1 MSARSGT
8 ERAGLVGCYFSSRGK
23 FRAEESLQELEA
35 LAEAAGAVV
44 LDQVLQWRPAPD
56 PALFVGK
63 GKAEELRLRVEDQ
76 GLDLLIFD
84 EELSPGQQR
93 NLENKAGCKILDR
106 TQVILDI
113 FARRARTREG
123 KLQVE
128 LAQLNYLLPRLS
140 GKGTMLSRLGGGIGT
155 RGPGETKLEMDR
167 RRIRNRIAVLRR
179 DLDHVKTHRQLQ
191 RSKRQGVPLPVVSLV
206 GYTNAGKSTLFNALT
221 KADAVESDQLFA
233 TLDPLLRR
241 IALPNRLEI
250 VLSDTVGFVRK
261 LPHDLV
267 AAFRAT
273 LEEVRAADLLLHVI
287 DVSNPSWREQA
298 EAVDDVLTQLE
309 VSNTPV
315 ILVYNKTD
323 LTSPG
328 VSATSESDPTGTR
341 RPVFV
346 SARTQA
352 GIPGLLA
359 RIMEAL
365 DRFTVKTELRI
376 PYEEAGLI
384 ARIRAEGRIESEAYE
399 EGGVHIRA
407 EIPRST
413 ARLLES
419 YTLTST
425 TKTPRHQE

>member
-1 MSARSGT
+1 M
-8 ERAGLVGCYFSSRGK
+8 VGCYFSSRGR

-35 LAEAAGAVV
+35 LAEAAGALV
-44 LDQVLQWRPAPD
+44 LDRVLQWRPSPD

-63 GKAEELRLRVEDQ
+63 GKAEELRLRVADQ
-76 GLDLLIFD
+76 RLDLLIFD

-93 NLENKAGCKILDR
+93 NLENKASCKILDR
-106 TQVILDI
+106 TQLILDI

-140 GKGTMLSRLGGGIGT
+140 GKGTMLSRLGAGIGT

-167 RRIRNRIAVLRR
+167 RRIRSRIALLNR
-179 DLDHVKTHRQLQ
+179 DLEHIKTHRQLQ
-191 RSKRQGVPLPVVSLV
+191 RSKRQGIPLPVVSLV

-221 KADAVESDQLFA
+221 KADTVESDQPFA

-241 IALPNRLEI
+241 ITLPNRLEI

-287 DVSNPSWREQA
+287 DISNADWREQA
-298 EAVDDVLTQLE
+298 AAVDDVLGQLE
-309 VSNTPV
+309 VRSTPI

-323 LTSPG
+323 LLSSGIPVAAETESERK
-328 VSATSESDPTGTR
+328 VSASPAVTR

-346 SARTQA
+346 SAKTRA
-352 GIPGLLA
+352 GITRLVA
-359 RIMEAL
+359 QIMEAL
-365 DRFTVKTELRI
+365 DYFTVRTELKI
-376 PYEEAGLI
+376 PYQRAGLI
-384 ARIRAEGRIESEAYE
+384 ARLRAESRIESEVYE
-399 EGGVHIRA
+399 EDGVRIKA
-407 EIPRST
+407 EVPRST
-413 ARLLES
+413 ARLLGE
-419 YTLTST
+419 YTLPPTN
-425 TKTPRHQE
+425 KPPRHRE